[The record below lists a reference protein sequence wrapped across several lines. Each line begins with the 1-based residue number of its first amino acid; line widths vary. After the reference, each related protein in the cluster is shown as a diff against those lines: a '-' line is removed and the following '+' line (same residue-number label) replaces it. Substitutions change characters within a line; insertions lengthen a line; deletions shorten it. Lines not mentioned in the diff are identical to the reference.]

1 MPGSFTL
8 VSRRNACQLKSA
20 KASPD
25 TIFELDFTFGQIDYS
40 SLPHKE
46 EVLAYWNICDSS
58 IDLAVDALDITN
70 PDCGF
75 FWYKV
80 SKIEHQLISL
90 RHLQHHMAQLGDR
103 IRAATNTGIGWIG
116 SRH

>member
-1 MPGSFTL
+1 M
-8 VSRRNACQLKSA
+8 
-20 KASPD
+20 
-25 TIFELDFTFGQIDYS
+25 DYQE
-40 SLPHKE
+40 SLPDRASIGELPHRPPKTGKPYTKE
-46 EVLAYWNICDSS
+46 EVLAYWNICESA
-58 IDLAVDALDITN
+58 IDRAVDALDMTN

-103 IRAATNTGIGWIG
+103 IRAATNTGIGWVG

>member
-1 MPGSFTL
+1 MAIQPSFAGESPTVNDIAISVLAGSFTL

-75 FWYKV
+75 FWYMV
-80 SKIEHQLISL
+80 SKI
-90 RHLQHHMAQLGDR
+90 
-103 IRAATNTGIGWIG
+103 
-116 SRH
+116 